1 MPTER
6 QPGQERSQEKSQRDT
21 GYRRKRASC
30 CGAVQRVPK
39 GTDSVVR
46 ERDANGHWDLLDQNE
61 RVISDEYSLPRLV

>member
-1 MPTER
+1 M
-6 QPGQERSQEKSQRDT
+6 

-46 ERDANGHWDLLDQNE
+46 ERDANGHQDLLD
-61 RVISDEYSLPRLV
+61 